1 MLRRTSHHSTCQG
14 RGRSPIQA
22 GQFAVQLV
30 VGGRLA
36 APAVK
41 VSLETPPKTALF
53 RATTIYPERNT
64 LLIVAKP

>member
-1 MLRRTSHHSTCQG
+1 MLRLTNHHSTCQG
-14 RGRSPIQA
+14 RGRSPTQA

-30 VGGRLA
+30 VGGHLA

-41 VSLETPPKTALF
+41 VSLETPKTALF

>member
-1 MLRRTSHHSTCQG
+1 MLRQTSHHSTCQG

-22 GQFAVQLV
+22 GQCAVQLV

-41 VSLETPPKTALF
+41 VSLETAKTALF